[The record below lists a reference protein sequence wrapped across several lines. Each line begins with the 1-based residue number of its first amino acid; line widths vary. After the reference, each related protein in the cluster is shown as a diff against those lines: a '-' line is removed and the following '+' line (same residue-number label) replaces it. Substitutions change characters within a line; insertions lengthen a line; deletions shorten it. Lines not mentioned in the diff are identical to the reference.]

1 MLRLSRGGQRRCKQR
16 PYDMDWN
23 SRRITAILENALL
36 EDRATRDATSY
47 ACIDA
52 NQRASA
58 TVLAKQ
64 ECILAGIGC
73 VARIL
78 DVYAALDGAVTAH
91 YEVTTHPEIFDGVR
105 LHKGQSVAVI
115 RHNARVIL
123 SCERVILNFLQ
134 RMSGIATLTRKFVE
148 AVHGTKARILDTRK
162 TAPGLRAIDKY
173 AVRCG
178 GGQNHRLDLSDGV
191 LIKNNHIALAGGI
204 APALEQAARN
214 RRGSQ
219 LIEVEVRTLE
229 ELEEAVAHG
238 AEAILLDNMSP
249 EDVRRAV
256 ERCAKLERRV
266 PLECSGGIRLDNV
279 RAYAETGVDFI
290 SVGVVTHSPQAVDM
304 SLRVTPA

>member
-1 MLRLSRGGQRRCKQR
+1 
-16 PYDMDWN
+16 MDWN
-23 SRRITAILENALL
+23 SRRTTAIIENALL

-47 ACIDA
+47 ACIDS

-58 TVLAKQ
+58 TIIAKQ

-105 LHKGQSVAVI
+105 LREGQSVAVI

-134 RMSGIATLTRKFVE
+134 RMSGIATFTRKFVE
-148 AVHGTKARILDTRK
+148 AVSGTHARILDTRK
-162 TAPGLRAIDKY
+162 TAPGLRAVDKY

-191 LIKNNHIALAGGI
+191 LIKNNHISLAGGI
-204 APALEQAARN
+204 ASALQKAIQN
-214 RRGSQ
+214 RRGEQ
-219 LIEVEVRTLE
+219 PIEIEVRTLG
-229 ELEEAVAHG
+229 ELEEALSHG
-238 AEAILLDNMSP
+238 AEAVLMDNMNV

-256 ERCAKLERRV
+256 ARIRSHNRRIPIEV
-266 PLECSGGIRLDNV
+266 SGGVRLENV
-279 RAYAETGVDFI
+279 RAYAETGADYI
-290 SVGVVTHSPQAVDM
+290 SVG
-304 SLRVTPA
+304 